1 MVKKSWSG
9 RFAKSTDREVEKF
22 TASLGYDRR
31 LYPYDIQG
39 SIAHCRM
46 LAHCGIVTRAESAKI
61 IQGLEQIRKELDS
74 GKFPFRIEDEDIHM
88 AVERRLIEKIGS
100 VGGKLHTARSRND
113 QVALDL
119 RMFLKDEIREIVEK
133 IDNLRKTLVKRAK
146 QWIGIEIPGYT
157 HLQPAQPVLLAHH
170 LLAYC
175 EMFGRD
181 VSRFEEAYSRCDVLP
196 LGSAALAG
204 TNYKIDR
211 GYVANQLGFKQV
223 GANSM
228 DGVGDRDFC
237 IDFCSASAVLM
248 MHLSRM
254 SEELV
259 LWSTAEFGYLNL
271 PDAYCTGSSIM
282 PQKKNPDVPE
292 LVRGKTGR
300 VYGSLISLLTTLKS
314 LPLTYNRDLQEDKE
328 PVFDT
333 VDTVKGSL
341 TVLAGLV
348 FEMEPNKNR
357 IREAVSKGFMTAVD
371 LADYLV
377 GRGVPFRE
385 SHRIVGRLVLHCI
398 EKGLRFDELSPSE
411 LLKFSNRFDGNFR
424 NWIRVDRSIA
434 RKDHLGGT
442 SKNQVRRQIRRLE
455 KELQ

>member
-9 RFAKSTDREVEKF
+9 RFAKFTNREVEEF
-22 TASLGYDRR
+22 TASIGYDRR

-39 SIAHCRM
+39 SVAHCRM
-46 LAHCGIVTRAESAKI
+46 LSRCGIVTRSESGKI
-61 IQGLEQIRKELDS
+61 IQGLEKIRNELNS
-74 GKFPFRIEDEDIHM
+74 GKFLFRIEDEDIHM
-88 AVERRLIEKIGS
+88 SIERRLIEKIGS

-119 RMFLKDEIREIVEK
+119 RMFLKDEIRK
-133 IDNLRKTLVKRAK
+133 IAGKIGKLRKTLVKLAK
-146 QWIGIEIPGYT
+146 KWIDIQIPGYT
-157 HLQPAQPVLLAHH
+157 HLQQAQPVLLSHH

-181 VSRFEEAYSRCDVLP
+181 IDRFEEVFSRCDVLP

-204 TNYKIDR
+204 TNYRIDR
-211 GYVANQLGFKQV
+211 EYVAKRLGFRKV
-223 GANSM
+223 GTNSM
-228 DGVGDRDFC
+228 DGVSDRDFC
-237 IDFCSASAVLM
+237 IDFCSASSVLM

-259 LWSTAEFGYLNL
+259 LWSSTEFGFLNL
-271 PDAYCTGSSIM
+271 PDSYCTGSSIM

-300 VYGSLISLLTTLKS
+300 VYGSLMSLLTMMKS

-341 TVLAGLV
+341 TVLTGLV
-348 FEMEPNKNR
+348 SEMEINKKR
-357 IREAVSKGFMTAVD
+357 FREAVSKGFMTAVD

-377 GRGVPFRE
+377 GRGMPFRE
-385 SHRIVGRLVLHCI
+385 SHRIVGRLVLHCM
-398 EKGLRFDELSPSE
+398 ETDQGLDQLSQKE
-411 LLKFSNRFDGNFR
+411 LLKFSKRFDGNFR
-424 NWIRVDRSIA
+424 KWIRLDQSIA
-434 RKDHLGGT
+434 RKDHIGGT
-442 SKNQVRRQIRRLE
+442 SKKQVQRQILRLE
-455 KELQ
+455 KEIK